1 MSKKNWTDK
10 QIAFLIVKKKEG
22 FTAKQIAKK
31 MNRKYDTKRTD
42 SQIDSKLY
50 NLKKKG
56 KLNQSAKIL
65 REQYGI
71 SNYSKFNQDEI
82 DFVHG
87 CFRNNFPRNMIMR
100 GFEEQFGKEI
110 LDNQIYYIIKK
121 KRPTNSIVL
130 EEKVIEEK
138 IAKRAES
145 VPLVWHND
153 IASKKQK
160 PSEKKT
166 KKGPSRTRHH
176 WTDEEEFNLLCN
188 FYELSIDEARKE
200 FQRPFYAIARRLE
213 MVIDSTKPKHINM
226 LMEASKVIKERKQ
239 VREKAATMGFLKR
252 RKLRRQA
259 KKMAKLEKKLS
270 KMRGE

>member
-110 LDNQIYYIIKK
+110 LDNQIY
-121 KRPTNSIVL
+121 
-130 EEKVIEEK
+130 
-138 IAKRAES
+138 
-145 VPLVWHND
+145 
-153 IASKKQK
+153 
-160 PSEKKT
+160 
-166 KKGPSRTRHH
+166 
-176 WTDEEEFNLLCN
+176 
-188 FYELSIDEARKE
+188 
-200 FQRPFYAIARRLE
+200 
-213 MVIDSTKPKHINM
+213 
-226 LMEASKVIKERKQ
+226 
-239 VREKAATMGFLKR
+239 
-252 RKLRRQA
+252 
-259 KKMAKLEKKLS
+259 
-270 KMRGE
+270 